1 MESQERETSF
11 LHDMCYNISSFLYNL
26 YMLKVYEYKAH
37 FRTLLDTC
45 EGVLNR
51 SFYKNDINAVPII
64 TTILR

>member
-1 MESQERETSF
+1 
-11 LHDMCYNISSFLYNL
+11 
-26 YMLKVYEYKAH
+26 MLKVYEYKAH